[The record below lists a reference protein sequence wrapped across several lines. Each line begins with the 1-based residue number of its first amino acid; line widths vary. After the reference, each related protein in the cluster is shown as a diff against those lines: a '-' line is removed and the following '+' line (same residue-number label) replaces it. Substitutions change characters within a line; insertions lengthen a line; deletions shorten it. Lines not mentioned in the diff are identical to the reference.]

1 MGNSSSRLAKL
12 IGSIR
17 KLAQRKR
24 AERRAKAG
32 WTRPAN
38 PLQPQLRPAF
48 ALARVRA
55 ARTVRAQRRIH

>member
-1 MGNSSSRLAKL
+1 MSNSSNRLAKL

-32 WTRPAN
+32 WARPAN

-48 ALARVRA
+48 ALARA
-55 ARTVRAQRRIH
+55 TQRRPARRTR

>member
-1 MGNSSSRLAKL
+1 MSNSPNRLARL

-17 KLAQRKR
+17 KIAQRKR

-32 WTRPAN
+32 WSRPAN

-48 ALARVRA
+48 ALARPAQR
-55 ARTVRAQRRIH
+55 RTVRRTR